1 MRKGGGC
8 HCLPYSS
15 DSVVD
20 LESLSNPLGSNIS
33 NIIIPQAD
41 SERERDRDMRR
52 GREGAAIAY

>member
-1 MRKGGGC
+1 MRRDEEGRGC

-20 LESLSNPLGSNIS
+20 LESLSNPLGSNIA

-41 SERERDRDMRR
+41 SKIDR
-52 GREGAAIAY
+52 